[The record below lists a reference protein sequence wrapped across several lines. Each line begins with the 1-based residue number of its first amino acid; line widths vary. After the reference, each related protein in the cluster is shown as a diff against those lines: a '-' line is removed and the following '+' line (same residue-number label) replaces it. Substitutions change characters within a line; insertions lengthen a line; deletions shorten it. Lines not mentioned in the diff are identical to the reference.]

1 MTYDPL
7 KPTNNPVMLIVGIV
21 IGLLQLIWMVIRLPV
36 DRKKGYSTLRDQ
48 LIERCVVAEV
58 ERDKLRAEVK
68 LLKKELGR

>member
-7 KPTNNPVMLIVGIV
+7 KPTNNPIMLIVGIV

-36 DRKKGYSTLRDQ
+36 DRKKGYDEMRDQ
-48 LIERCVVAEV
+48 LIARCVVAEV